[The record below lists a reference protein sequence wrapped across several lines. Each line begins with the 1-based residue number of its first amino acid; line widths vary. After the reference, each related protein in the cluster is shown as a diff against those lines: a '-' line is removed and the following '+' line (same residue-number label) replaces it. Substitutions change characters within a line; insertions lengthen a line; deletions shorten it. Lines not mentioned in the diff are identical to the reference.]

1 MEDIVLVELGNELY
15 AALNEKKTVSPLTE
29 RYPSFSIEDAYLVS
43 KQFLARRI
51 AAGEQLIGKKIG
63 VTSDAVQSMLN
74 VHQPDF
80 GFLTDKMQYENGD
93 KMPIGTELIQPRAE
107 GEIAFFLNADLVGP
121 GVTNEDVLNATEYV
135 VPCFEIVDSR
145 IQDWKI
151 KIEDTVADNASCGL
165 FLLGEGAINP
175 RDVNLET
182 CQMTV
187 WKNGEQLSQGLG
199 SAALGSPLNC
209 VSWLANTLASFDI
222 ALKAG
227 EIVLS
232 GSLVPLEPVV
242 PGDEMRLEI
251 EGIGSASVDFV

>member
-1 MEDIVLVELGNELY
+1 MEESLLRDLGNELY
-15 AALNEKKTVSPLTE
+15 RALREKKTVSPLTE
-29 RYPSFSIEDAYLVS
+29 RYPDFTIDDAYHVS
-43 KQFLARRI
+43 KQFFEQRLND
-51 AAGEQLIGKKIG
+51 GEKLIGKKIG
-63 VTSDAVQSMLN
+63 VTSKAVQDMLN

-80 GFLTDKMQYENGD
+80 GFLMNAMQYENNCE
-93 KMPIGTELIQPRAE
+93 MPISQHLIQPKAE

-151 KIEDTVADNASCGL
+151 KIQDTVADNASCGL
-165 FLLGEGAINP
+165 FLLGEGKVNP
-175 RDVNLET
+175 RTVNLET
-182 CQMTV
+182 CKMTV
-187 WKNGEQLSQGLG
+187 WKNGEPLSQGLG

-209 VSWLANTLASFDI
+209 VSWLANTLGRFDI
-222 ALKAG
+222 PLKAG

-242 PGDEMRLEI
+242 PGDTMRLEI